1 MADCS
6 QASLERI
13 IRQVSQVVE
22 ELEAPSRWMVGKQ
35 HRDDLLALFCTIPCE
50 TYDGEPYEWE
60 ILQPSRLVQRIS
72 KHPLMEPIWEECLAR
87 APPSAQRPW
96 RLIVGFDEYVPG
108 NKTKVDNRRK
118 AMMLVFSFLEM
129 AKYLHKSMVWYTPIA
144 LLSSEMRAVNGGWPF
159 MLRMFLRNLLIGP
172 EGFETVGAPIVLKG
186 VTWTVHAKLS
196 ILLSDGDGLRMA
208 LSWKGANALRP
219 CFRHSNTVSK
229 RSRLSDIGEELV
241 DITCADFEKFKT
253 NGSSYL
259 EDLMELLVEAQARH
273 ERGEMS
279 GRDFD
284 QICLAS
290 GFHPDARSI
299 QMDPDLR
306 RSFKLMEAGGFKSG
320 VLSFASISRSIL
332 SGPPLS

>member
-1 MADCS
+1 
-6 QASLERI
+6 
-13 IRQVSQVVE
+13 
-22 ELEAPSRWMVGKQ
+22 
-35 HRDDLLALFCTIPCE
+35 
-50 TYDGEPYEWE
+50 
-60 ILQPSRLVQRIS
+60 
-72 KHPLMEPIWEECLAR
+72 MEPIW
-87 APPSAQRPW
+87 
-96 RLIVGFDEYVPG
+96 
-108 NKTKVDNRRK
+108 VDNRRK

-186 VTWTVHAKLS
+186 VLWTVHAKLS